1 MNFNEGFLSPNY
13 SIDPTVAL
21 SSLANSIIEGGTANQ
36 VQLAVNGDTNV
47 LFQDVV
53 DLSKPI
59 ERNLDVVEEN
69 N

>member
-1 MNFNEGFLSPNY
+1 MCIRDSY

-36 VQLAVNGDTNV
+36 VQIAVNGDTNV